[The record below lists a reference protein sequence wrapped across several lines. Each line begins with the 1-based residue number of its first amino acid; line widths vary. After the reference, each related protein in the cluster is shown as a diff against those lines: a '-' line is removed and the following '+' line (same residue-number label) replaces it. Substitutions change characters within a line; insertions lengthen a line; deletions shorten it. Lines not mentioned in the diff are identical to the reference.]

1 MNLAGI
7 GLGNGWVDAVIQG
20 PAVIDFAW
28 WHGLIDAN
36 TKDSLHL
43 VWDACVTR
51 QTMSSPFHSFT
62 IPDECAIMDVVLQA
76 AGKGAFTD
84 SSFRS
89 PNPYDITIFDL
100 YPVLFGT
107 NSTIDEFF
115 NHPKVK
121 MALNAPADV
130 FWEGCIPGESILAHD
145 RPESMA
151 PYIAELL
158 DAGIQVVIYNGDR
171 DLSTCAQGSEMVLNE
186 MDWNG
191 KEVWLTANRGLWMV
205 NDDVAG
211 FSKTLDGLHFVI
223 VYNSGHLLPN
233 SSPQQA
239 LDLITRFTTNQSFL
253 DVPLPRFDLTK
264 ERAASL
270 PRGRH
275 PEWTAPFDEPISHLL
290 FIVVLAAACFAL
302 GYGAAVKQLS
312 GKEQYTQLE

>member
-1 MNLAGI
+1 
-7 GLGNGWVDAVIQG
+7 
-20 PAVIDFAW
+20 
-28 WHGLIDAN
+28 LIDAN

-43 VWDACVTR
+43 VWDACITR
-51 QTMSSPFHSFT
+51 QTMPSPFHSFT
-62 IPDECAIMDVVLQA
+62 IPDECAIMDAVLEA
-76 AGKGAFTD
+76 AGKGAFPE

-89 PNPYDITIFDL
+89 PNPYDITTFDL

-107 NSTIDEFF
+107 NTTIDEFF
-115 NHPKVK
+115 NNPKVK
-121 MALNAPADV
+121 MALNAPVDV
-130 FWEGCIPGESILAHD
+130 FWEGCIPGAGRRRRNLADTEEEGTPLPGELLLAHD
-145 RPESMA
+145 KPESMT

-158 DAGIQVVIYNGDR
+158 DDGIQVLIYNGDR
-171 DLSTCAQGSEMVLNE
+171 DLTTCAQGSEMVLNK
-186 MDWNG
+186 MDWHR
-191 KEVWLTANRGLWMV
+191 KDEWLTADRGLWMV

-233 SSPQQA
+233 SNPQQA

-275 PEWTAPFDEPISHLL
+275 QEWTTPFHEPISHLL
-290 FIVVLAAACFAL
+290 FIVVSAAACFAL
-302 GYGAAVKQLS
+302 GYAAAIKQLQ
-312 GKEQYTQLE
+312 GKEQYTRID